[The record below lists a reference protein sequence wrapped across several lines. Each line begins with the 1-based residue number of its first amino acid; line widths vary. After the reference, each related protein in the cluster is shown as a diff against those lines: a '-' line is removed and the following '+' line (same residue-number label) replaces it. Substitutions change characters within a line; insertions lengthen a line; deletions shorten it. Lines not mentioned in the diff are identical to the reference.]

1 MRPAITRRLAFLG
14 VTVAAMLAAL
24 TLGVVPFRDWLE
36 QRERTTELRVEV
48 AEVEAVNQSYEERI
62 DALNTDEEIEERAR
76 REYNLVLPDE
86 EAYAVLPP
94 PALARQL
101 PGVWPFNR

>member
-1 MRPAITRRLAFLG
+1 MRPATTRRLAFLG

-62 DALNTDEEIEERAR
+62 DALNTDERSS
-76 REYNLVLPDE
+76 VG
-86 EAYAVLPP
+86 
-94 PALARQL
+94 PAASTT
-101 PGVWPFNR
+101 